1 MRLLLIGLLVTGCV
15 GKKKYDESQ
24 AALADARAE
33 LLAAG
38 KAKDD
43 ANAAL
48 ATLRKEQEGTRAELA
63 ATQQKLAA
71 QKKALADLEFQLT
84 AERADKAELLKTR
97 TRLKASIEE
106 MTTALDELAQRKAQA
121 DARVAEFQDLVSRFQ
136 ELINAGKLQVKI
148 LDGRMVV
155 QLATDVLFASGS
167 AALNNEG
174 RSAVREVAD
183 VLKSIPDRSFQIE
196 GHTDNVPIRTEKY
209 PSNWELASGRALT
222 VVNEMMAVGM
232 PATRISAA
240 SYGEFD
246 PVAPNRTPEGK
257 AKNRRI
263 QIVIVPDL
271 SSLPGYDELEALSK
285 TRP

>member
-1 MRLLLIGLLVTGCV
+1 MRTSLALLALFAVGCV
-15 GKKKYDESQ
+15 GKTKYDASQ
-24 AALADARAE
+24 AALADA
-33 LLAAG
+33 LAALEQERTANEASVADLQAQQ
-38 KAKDD
+38 KATT
-43 ANAAL
+43 AQLNAA
-48 ATLRKEQEGTRAELA
+48 TKELA
-63 ATQQKLAA
+63 DK
-71 QKKALADLEFQLT
+71 KKALADLEFQLK

-106 MTTALDELAQRKAQA
+106 MTNALEDLARRKAQA
-121 DARVAEFQDLVSRFQ
+121 DERVEAFQDLVSRFQ
-136 ELINAGKLQVKI
+136 ELIDAGKLQVKI

-167 AALNNEG
+167 AALNEDG
-174 RSAVREVAD
+174 RSAVRQVAD
-183 VLKSIPDRSFQIE
+183 VLKSIPDRRFQIE

-222 VVNEMMAVGM
+222 VVNEMLAVGM

-246 PVAPNRTPEGK
+246 PVAPNRTGEGK
-257 AKNRRI
+257 ARNRRI

-271 SSLPGYDELEALSK
+271 SGLPGYEELEALSK
-285 TRP
+285 E